1 MKDCGCVDC
10 LRISDLHLEGLQKCF
25 WRRSQFER
33 LCLEKDDRCSGRF
46 SAALLRSPVRHLNSS
61 PPSDT
66 PRRENWRRRCGRQ
79 NGPARSREVR
89 REVRLEVFPAQR
101 AGKASRLQ
109 REELSCLSA
118 LLPPCF
124 SPHPRRPAPSDLIE
138 GLGTRPR
145 LGA

>member
-25 WRRSQFER
+25 GRRSQFER

-61 PPSDT
+61 PPSG
-66 PRRENWRRRCGRQ
+66 GRTGGGPVAGKTAS
-79 NGPARSREVR
+79 GPARSREVR
-89 REVRLEVFPAQR
+89 RDVRLEVFPAQR